1 MSTEMTS
8 SSVELNK
15 KLLQAS
21 INQNIEEIKKLLKEG
36 ATLSAVDNRFYFIK
50 IKK

>member
-1 MSTEMTS
+1 MSTDMTS
-8 SSVELNK
+8 SSEELDK

-36 ATLSAVDNRFYFIK
+36 ATLSAVDNRFHL
-50 IKK
+50 KKN